1 MAELMSGFPALPEG
15 QVTLSNWRTP
25 PFNRWAFHHVRE
37 ILPTAEIPNDPWAVW
52 QLPSEPEDFDHLEIE
67 QADGSRLRFDAFL
80 ETGAVSGMVVL
91 HQGRLV
97 YEAYANGLGAYAPHI
112 LMSVSKS
119 LLGVLM
125 GILMAR
131 GLIDGDS
138 LVTDHIPELEASAYR
153 GARLRDLL
161 DMRVGVAFGEDYEA
175 LSGPIIDYRKATN
188 WNPLDPGE
196 APGDL
201 RSFFSTLTASDG
213 AHGGRNHYVSPNT
226 DLIGW
231 IIERTTG
238 MRYVDLMSH
247 HLWQPMGAERSAYVT
262 LDRLGAPRVAGGMC
276 ATVRD
281 LARLGQLL
289 VQDGR
294 RGARQVVPAEWIA
307 DLETGGSAEAWAG
320 SALAESYP
328 GREIRYRS
336 KWYAHGGDRPMLF
349 AVGIHGQ
356 NLFVD
361 CRREIVIAKVAAQP
375 RAHDDAQ
382 LDLALRAADA
392 IRKEL
397 AGHAVDREAM
407 LVREL

>member
-138 LVTDHIPELEASAYR
+138 LVTDHIPEL
-153 GARLRDLL
+153 
-161 DMRVGVAFGEDYEA
+161 
-175 LSGPIIDYRKATN
+175 
-188 WNPLDPGE
+188 
-196 APGDL
+196 
-201 RSFFSTLTASDG
+201 
-213 AHGGRNHYVSPNT
+213 
-226 DLIGW
+226 
-231 IIERTTG
+231 
-238 MRYVDLMSH
+238 
-247 HLWQPMGAERSAYVT
+247 
-262 LDRLGAPRVAGGMC
+262 
-276 ATVRD
+276 
-281 LARLGQLL
+281 
-289 VQDGR
+289 
-294 RGARQVVPAEWIA
+294 
-307 DLETGGSAEAWAG
+307 
-320 SALAESYP
+320 
-328 GREIRYRS
+328 
-336 KWYAHGGDRPMLF
+336 
-349 AVGIHGQ
+349 
-356 NLFVD
+356 
-361 CRREIVIAKVAAQP
+361 
-375 RAHDDAQ
+375 
-382 LDLALRAADA
+382 
-392 IRKEL
+392 
-397 AGHAVDREAM
+397 
-407 LVREL
+407 